1 MNSIAC
7 LNVILK
13 QIQGNVHLFENT
25 NDLQKLVDVLFK
37 LNTEVMQKSLS
48 SSLLKNIIIV
58 VKQLYETNII
68 TSDDYKL
75 FMMNVNNFYKSQNLC
90 ESYKL
95 AILSCFPPAVEL
107 ELFSLLKLCSN
118 ITSTNELDNVQS
130 AVESSLLVQVCQK
143 NLDITQKVTRIL
155 KKAFILSE
163 GNSILCY
170 LTFCLCRSVEISFY
184 IPFLLSKELSGLD
197 TFFQFP
203 YQLVTAEDGEL
214 VIKHLIKL
222 CFDNERLKLCTKN
235 DIIFY
240 TAIYPLC
247 FRKMLD
253 LCEQQTYIQDFF
265 IFLCSDDNTEFFELK
280 SYINFA
286 RENHLW
292 SLLCS

>member
-13 QIQGNVHLFENT
+13 QIQGNVHSFENT
-25 NDLQKLVDVLFK
+25 NDLQKLVGVLFK
-37 LNTEVMQKSLS
+37 LSTEVIQKSLH
-48 SSLLKNIIIV
+48 SSLLKDIIIV
-58 VKQLYETNII
+58 VMQLHQKNII
-68 TSDDYKL
+68 RSDDYKL
-75 FMMNVNNFYKSQNLC
+75 FMIDVNSFYKSQNLC

-95 AILSCFPPAVEL
+95 AILSCFPPAIEL
-107 ELFSLLKLCSN
+107 ELLSLLKLCTNVS
-118 ITSTNELDNVQS
+118 STNELNNIQLV
-130 AVESSLLVQVCQK
+130 VESSLLVQVCKK
-143 NLDITQKVTRIL
+143 NNDITQKVTRIL

-163 GNSILCY
+163 GNSIVSY
-170 LTFCLCRSVEISFY
+170 LTFCLCRSVELSFCNL
-184 IPFLLSKELSGLD
+184 FLLSEELSGLD

-203 YQLVTAEDGEL
+203 YQFVTAEDGEL

-240 TAIYPLC
+240 TTIYPLC

-265 IFLCSDDNTEFFELK
+265 MFLSSNDNSEFFELK
-280 SYINFA
+280 SCINSA

-292 SLLCS
+292 KFFCS